1 MRPRGAGAAPSGPDG
16 GGAPPIDIMLY
27 YYYCYYIL
35 LLLSYVMLYDC
46 SVYHKQ

>member
-16 GGAPPIDIMLY
+16 GGAPPIDILLY